1 MALINE
7 NGMFV
12 LRGETNAQVYAAG
25 LATAGTYVDR
35 NIKIEVTAADGAV
48 SAGVNTSAGSA
59 SVAETGFTKSTS
71 ATDHYVTLTTTP
83 GSATGSASVVA
94 KGWVDRADN
103 KTSAAAEVAVTGNG
117 TKVYIPDGAIGVV
130 ATNATNPAVAVSG
143 AATGFA
149 ASDTATGYYVTVNGA
164 ATKGSIEATAT
175 VSETGMVD
183 KGDSFNS
190 SAVDV
195 TPTVSGSGNKVYIP
209 ETSLGAA
216 VTGLTAP
223 SVAIG
228 VTSTGITEASGTTKY
243 YVDVTG
249 TGTAGSVK
257 ATASNAG
264 AKNGMIASNASATSA
279 ASAINP
285 TISGQKKVYIPE
297 GSIAANV
304 EGNITF
310 TPGVSTNMA
319 TIAKP
324 STGTEG
330 TDYFSITG
338 SGSKSGS
345 VTGKATGSEGYIAGT
360 ALAATGGSVSGT
372 VSADDKK
379 YIAKAV
385 IAGSG
390 TASANVTVAPG
401 DVSIAA
407 GSGTVTGKTKIS
419 ATPTTST
426 SAVGDFYIPIKAS
439 VAANSTG
446 ATGAIS
452 GTVGATVSTAGYAP
466 ATLTGSGTV
475 SGTATAKTSAK
486 SSSEYFI
493 SLNKAAFSNGVPTG
507 MTDSQFTDI
516 SASAPALVSGGY
528 LYIKEGYNANQK
540 ISLAKLVPDNASLVA
555 GSSDNIVSGE
565 TAYDND
571 GKLITGS
578 LVENDQA
585 GALVTESTAASGYS
599 YYRVT
604 TSVGYNKTA
613 RTTDIPVYQGALVI
627 DG

>member
-7 NGMFV
+7 DGKFV
-12 LRGETNAQVYAAG
+12 LREETTAQQYAVE

-35 NIKIEVTAADGAV
+35 NIKIEVEAADGAL

-59 SVAETGFTKSTS
+59 AMAETGFTKSAS
-71 ATDHYVTLTTTP
+71 ATDHYVTLSTTP

-94 KGWVDRADN
+94 EGWVDNTDD
-103 KTSAAAEVAVTGNG
+103 KTSSAAEVAVTGNG
-117 TKVYIPDGAIGVV
+117 TKVYIPDAAIGVV

-143 AATGFA
+143 AATGFT
-149 ASDTATGYYVTVNGA
+149 ASGTATGYYVTVNGA
-164 ATKGSIEATAT
+164 ATKGSINATAT

-183 KGDSFNS
+183 KGDAFNS
-190 SAVDV
+190 SSVEV

-209 ETSLGAA
+209 ETSLGAK
-216 VTGLTAP
+216 VTELTAP
-223 SVAIG
+223 SVAIDYTYSG
-228 VTSTGITEASGTTKY
+228 IEEATESTTY
-243 YVDVTG
+243 YIDISG

-279 ASAINP
+279 ASPINA
-285 TISGQKKVYIPE
+285 TISGEKRFYIPE
-297 GSIAANV
+297 GSVSAKV

-310 TPGVSTNMA
+310 TPAVSTNMA
-319 TIAKP
+319 TLSAKP
-324 STGTEG
+324 SSGTEG
-330 TDYFSITG
+330 TDYFTITG
-338 SGSKSGS
+338 SGSKAGT
-345 VTGKATGSEGYIAGT
+345 VTGKAFGEEGYIGSAFAT
-360 ALAATGGSVSGT
+360 VTGGSVSGA
-372 VSADDKK
+372 VAADDKK
-379 YIAKAV
+379 YIAKAA

-390 TASANVTVAPG
+390 TASATVTVAPG

-426 SAVGDFYIPIKAS
+426 SAVGDFYIPIKAN

-446 ATGAIS
+446 STGAIS
-452 GTVGATVSTAGYAP
+452 GTVSASVSSAGYAP
-466 ATLTGSGTV
+466 ATLTGSGSV

-493 SLNKAAFSNGVPTG
+493 SLNKAAFSNSVPSG

-516 SASAPALVSGGY
+516 SDSAPALVSGGY
-528 LYIKEGYNANQK
+528 LYIKEGYNASQK
-540 ISLAKLVPDNASLVA
+540 ISLARLVPDNASLVA
-555 GSSDNIVSGE
+555 GASDDIVSGQ

-571 GKLITGS
+571 GNLITGS
-578 LVENDQA
+578 LVANSQA

-604 TSVGYNKTA
+604 TSAGYNKTA
-613 RTTDIPVYQGALVI
+613 RTTDIPVYQGTIVI
-627 DG
+627 A

>member
-7 NGMFV
+7 DGKFV
-12 LRGETNAQVYAAG
+12 LREETTAQQYAVE

-35 NIKIEVTAADGAV
+35 NIKIEVEAADGAL

-59 SVAETGFTKSTS
+59 AMAETGFTKSAA
-71 ATDHYVTLTTTP
+71 ATDHYVTLSTTP
-83 GSATGSASVVA
+83 GSATGSATVVA
-94 KGWVDRADN
+94 EGWVDDADN

-117 TKVYIPDGAIGVV
+117 TKVYIPDASVGVV

-143 AATGFA
+143 AATGFTV
-149 ASDTATGYYVTVNGA
+149 SDSATGYYVTVNGA
-164 ATKGSIEATAT
+164 ATKGVIKAAAT
-175 VSETGMVD
+175 VNETGMLD
-183 KGDSFNS
+183 KGDTFNS
-190 SAVDV
+190 SSVDV

-216 VTGLTAP
+216 VTGLTVP
-223 SVAIG
+223 QVA
-228 VTSTGITEASGTTKY
+228 VDGTANGFTAAGAATKY

-264 AKNGMIASNASATSA
+264 AKNGMIASDASATSV
-279 ASAINP
+279 ASAINA

-310 TPGVSTNMA
+310 TPAVSTNMA
-319 TIAKP
+319 TLSAKP
-324 STGTEG
+324 SSGTEG
-330 TDYFSITG
+330 TDYFTITG
-338 SGSKSGS
+338 SGSKAGT
-345 VTGKATGSEGYIAGT
+345 VTGKASGSEGYIAGT
-360 ALAATGGSVSGT
+360 ALAATGGSVSGS
-372 VSADDKK
+372 VGADAKK
-379 YIAKAV
+379 YIAKAA

-390 TASANVTVAPG
+390 TASATVTVAPG

-426 SAVGDFYIPIKAS
+426 SAVGDFYIPIKAN

-446 ATGAIS
+446 STGAIS
-452 GTVGATVSTAGYAP
+452 GTASATVSSAGYAP
-466 ATLTGSGTV
+466 STLTGSGSV

-493 SLNKAAFSNGVPTG
+493 SLNKAAFSNSVPSG
-507 MTDSQFTDI
+507 MTDSQFADV

-555 GSSDNIVSGE
+555 GTSDDIVSGQ

-571 GKLITGS
+571 GNLITGS
-578 LVENDQA
+578 LVANSQA

-613 RTTDIPVYQGALVI
+613 RTTDIPVYQGTIVI
-627 DG
+627 A